1 MFLAAVIPI
10 SIIFQSASDAPKAKE
25 IIQDDPVDF
34 EGDSLAAITQVNI
47 KAL

>member
-10 SIIFQSASDAPKAKE
+10 SISASDTPKAKE